1 MKLLAVLLAVSGL
14 VAPAH
19 HPAAGVRASDVRASD
34 VWAGQPVGFAA
45 GTTGGSGG
53 AVVRA
58 TTLAELRNYAAAAEP
73 LTIQVAGSIRVD
85 PFGDM
90 IRVGSDKTIA
100 GYGTGAELVGGGLF
114 LPGSHNVIIR
124 NLTIRD
130 SYIPGDF
137 DGKNADNDND
147 GIRLDTADHVWID
160 HNLIE
165 RVGDGGIDI
174 RKDSDHITLSWN
186 IISDIN
192 KALGVGWTANVVT
205 RLTAHHNWIRN
216 TVQRNWSLDNTLA
229 AHLYNNYLSDVAQYG
244 TMARN
249 YARVVVEDSTF
260 EHVNDPLVVLSP
272 TAELVERHNRF
283 SATSGRI
290 DTRGAAFDP
299 ASFYPYASEPAEV
312 AARNTRQFAGPH
324 RRAAVT
330 PRTIT
335 VALDGS
341 GDYGSLLAAL
351 GAVRD
356 ADGPVTIAVGPGV
369 FREIVRA
376 WPTRVPVTV
385 TGTGETVLTYDLAP
399 DGVKFYGG
407 TWGVDG
413 AATLGLLGGFVKI
426 RGLTVAGSVAVRVA
440 GDRAVLDR
448 VRVDGGFQAD
458 GGRTHLRE
466 CTLAGRAAGPA
477 IAVFDRCTVLTD
489 SPGTIASAA
498 TPDRQKY
505 GFLFTRCVFG
515 GAAPAGTVRLGES
528 GQIVVRDSVLG
539 AQIAAAPWAG
549 PGRFA
554 EYRNRGPGAGTG
566 PDRPQLT
573 AAQASSF
580 TAAAYL
586 R

>member
-1 MKLLAVLLAVSGL
+1 MKLLALILAASGL

-19 HPAAGVRASDVRASD
+19 HPAAE
-34 VWAGQPVGFAA
+34 VWADQAVGFAA

-58 TTLAELRNYAAAAEP
+58 TTLAELRAYAAAAEP
-73 LTIQVAGSIRVD
+73 LTIRVAGSILVD

-90 IRVGSDKTIA
+90 IRVGSDKTITGEGA
-100 GYGTGAELVGGGLF
+100 GAELVGGGLF
-114 LPGSHNVIIR
+114 LDGTHNVIIR

-137 DGKNADNDND
+137 DGKTADNDND

-160 HNLIE
+160 HTLIE

-229 AHLYNNYLSDVAQYG
+229 AHLYDNYLSDVAQYG

-272 TAELVERHNRF
+272 TAGLVQRGNRF
-283 SATSGRI
+283 SATSGRT
-290 DTRGAAFDP
+290 DSGGAAFDP
-299 ASFYPYASEPAEV
+299 ASYYPYASEPADV

-330 PRTIT
+330 PRRIT

-356 ADGPVTIAVGPGV
+356 ATGPVTIAVGPGV
-369 FREIVRA
+369 FREIVRV
-376 WPTRVPVTV
+376 WPARVPVTV
-385 TGTGETVLTYDLAP
+385 TGTAETVLTYDLSP
-399 DGVKFYGG
+399 DGTKFYGG
-407 TWGVDG
+407 TWGAGG
-413 AATLGLLGGFVKI
+413 AATLGLLGDGNTV
-426 RGLTVAGSVAVRVA
+426 RGLTVAGSVAVRTA

-448 VRVDGGFQAD
+448 VRIDGGYQAD
-458 GGRTHLRE
+458 GGRTHLRD
-466 CTLAGRAAGPA
+466 CTLAGRAAGA
-477 IAVFDRCTVLTD
+477 AVAVLDRCTVLTD
-489 SPGTIASAA
+489 TPGTIAAPT
-498 TPDRQKY
+498 TPARERY
-505 GFLFTRCVFG
+505 GFLFSRCVFD
-515 GAAPAGTVRLGES
+515 GAAPAGTVHLGES

-539 AQIAAAPWAG
+539 AQIAAAPWTG
-549 PGRFA
+549 SGRFA
-554 EYRNRGPGAGTG
+554 EYRNRGPGVGTG

-573 AAQASSF
+573 AARATAF
-580 TAAAYL
+580 TVAAYL